1 GFPVPSLL
9 WSCSWADDPNQTIV
23 DTGQSARRPVLALL
37 FTGEQAQARQQDFAP
52 RVLLR
57 SSPRKRGPSLVL
69 DSRLRGNGRSYA
81 SDVRHHQAWKWC
93 VGPWP
98 EPILMRLAAGGPAV
112 TEVFAGPPA
121 PGRPRPLARPGGI
134 PARTRRPGAGGFL

>member
-1 GFPVPSLL
+1 MVLFLGGRSK
-9 WSCSWADDPNQTIV
+9 PNHW
-23 DTGQSARRPVLALL
+23 PVLALL

-81 SDVRHHQAWKWC
+81 FGCPSPPGVEMVRGA
-93 VGPWP
+93 V
-98 EPILMRLAAGGPAV
+98 AGADLDSVRGG
-112 TEVFAGPPA
+112 ER
-121 PGRPRPLARPGGI
+121 GRHIDLGGDH
-134 PARTRRPGAGGFL
+134 